1 MSQDLSTDLR
11 ELAKG
16 DSAALD
22 RVVRCLYDELRAL
35 ARAHLRGERGGH
47 TLQATALVNEAYLRL
62 SREHRIGAESRS
74 QFLAVA
80 ATTMR
85 RILVDYAR
93 TRGRKKRGGGAIH
106 VPLESGAI
114 GEDDFLLSEDEADE
128 LLALEDALTRLG
140 EVNERAAKVVE
151 HRFFAGLSLEETGEL
166 LGVST
171 KTIQRDW
178 IAARAWLRK
187 EVARDL
193 DLHPDSSLQNGL
205 GDTAD
210 AES

>member
-1 MSQDLSTDLR
+1 MSQDLSKDLV
-11 ELAKG
+11 ELASG
-16 DSAALD
+16 DPAALD

-35 ARAHLRGERGGH
+35 ARAYLRNERDGH
-47 TLQATALVNEAYLRL
+47 TLQATALVNEVYLRL
-62 SREHRIGAESRS
+62 CREHKIGAESRA

-93 TRGRKKRGGGAIH
+93 TRGRKKRGGGAVH
-106 VPLESGAI
+106 VALEADAI
-114 GEDDFLLSEDEADE
+114 GEDEFLLTEDEADE

-151 HRFFAGLSLEETGEL
+151 HRFFAGLSLDETAEL
-166 LGVST
+166 LGVSS
-171 KTIQRDW
+171 KTVHRDW

-193 DLHPDSSLQNGL
+193 GSDLGSDL
-205 GDTAD
+205 G
-210 AES
+210 